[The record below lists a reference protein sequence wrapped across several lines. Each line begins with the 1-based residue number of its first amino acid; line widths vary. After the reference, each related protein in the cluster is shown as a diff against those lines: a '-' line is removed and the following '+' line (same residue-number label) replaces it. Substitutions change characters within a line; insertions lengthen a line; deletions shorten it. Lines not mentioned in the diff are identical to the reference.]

1 MSSTRLELHYLPGT
15 IPTTDMKALTS
26 GMVVKSIDLVPLIE
40 AFARYMDEYE
50 KGTLAD
56 IRLNFYSLL
65 TISENSYISFPYQ
78 PMLNRAVFN
87 EVFKARGILYRAFG
101 DPFISI
107 AQQIHFMY
115 NEGKPELIDKDVNK
129 IHLQV
134 KHEYIL
140 HCLLK
145 LVGLA
150 SVVPDNCLRW
160 KFYLWNRDS
169 NLLADDILLR
179 EVNNGVAGTI
189 VIYGSS
195 DMAVQTTLLTEL
207 IRMFPNHEEMGL
219 MELRGKATL
228 TVGHIRLNKMISY
241 SGTDRGRLIDRLK
254 ANIRSFPDAPTVL
267 PPWLRSVCKEG
278 GLGNEESQLYI
289 GMDVC
294 DAEGKPIDYEA
305 KCNTAPRTLDQG
317 YCYLP
322 ETVMDP
328 RTIRRSGGS
337 KTQRRYKP
345 RRKTRIQKRT
355 YSS

>member
-1 MSSTRLELHYLPGT
+1 MTRIELQYLPGT
-15 IPTTDMKALTS
+15 VPTTTMNALISALVT
-26 GMVVKSIDLVPLIE
+26 KIIDLAPLKA
-40 AFARYMDEYE
+40 AFDQYMDHYE

-56 IRLNFYSLL
+56 IRFNFYSLL
-65 TISENSYISFPYQ
+65 TVPENSYITIPYQ
-78 PMLNRAVFN
+78 SMLNKAVFH
-87 EVFKARGILYRAFG
+87 EVFKTRGMLNRAFG
-101 DPFISI
+101 DPDISI
-107 AQQIHFMY
+107 NQQIHLYY
-115 NEGKPELIDKDVNK
+115 NEGRPDFADREVNK
-129 IHLQV
+129 IHLQI

-140 HCLLK
+140 HCVLK

-150 SVVPDNCLRW
+150 RVFSANHLRW

-179 EVNNGVAGTI
+179 EANHGVAGTI

-195 DMAVQTTLLTEL
+195 DTAVQTALLTEL

-219 MELRGKATL
+219 MDVRDKATL
-228 TVGHIRLNKMISY
+228 TVGHIRFNKMISY

-254 ANIRSFPDAPTVL
+254 ANILSFPEDTTVL
-267 PPWLRSVCKEG
+267 PPWLRAGAVCKEG

-294 DAEGKPIDYEA
+294 DAEGKPIDYTA
-305 KCNTAPRTLDQG
+305 LCNTAPRTLDQG

-337 KTQRRYKP
+337 RMNKKKRKGRRTMRHRRYQSP
-345 RRKTRIQKRT
+345 
-355 YSS
+355 